1 VRARISLIAR
11 ASDWYVGRE
20 TCLAWSV
27 DSHKAAMCLDEVGPR
42 AARTSERRSVHVS
55 SRKALSFRSHQLVRM
70 PPQAEQ
76 IACPGEPTAV
86 SDSATWY
93 LAPQAEQEISYILIT
108 NSHRLE
114 RP

>member
-1 VRARISLIAR
+1 MVATWRQGSTAASVRARISLIAR

-70 PPQAEQ
+70 
-76 IACPGEPTAV
+76 TAAGRADRLSRGADGGLGLSNLV
-86 SDSATWY
+86 SRA
-93 LAPQAEQEISYILIT
+93 AGRAG
-108 NSHRLE
+108 N
-114 RP
+114 

>member
-1 VRARISLIAR
+1 
-11 ASDWYVGRE
+11 
-20 TCLAWSV
+20 
-27 DSHKAAMCLDEVGPR
+27 
-42 AARTSERRSVHVS
+42 
-55 SRKALSFRSHQLVRM
+55 M

-114 RP
+114 RPLLMITNDFAWAVAWSFLAQ